1 MVSDFYD
8 QSGAEPSRIPRLD
21 PIALVQNPAFG
32 AHLLWSFGRSYHEE
46 KIGQYPI
53 MQIYFLVLPLVL
65 HAQSLAE
72 IKSTQTASGLS
83 KFAAKL
89 ALQRERLI
97 AVHDRTLRMRELT
110 FQSLGIGI
118 ASKILHVDYE
128 TGRVRANSLSL
139 PRPPERLKYHVSS
152 AEKLGRWT
160 AHLSPG
166 HVFQLLQVNI

>member
-83 KFAAKL
+83 KFAAK
-89 ALQRERLI
+89 
-97 AVHDRTLRMRELT
+97 
-110 FQSLGIGI
+110 
-118 ASKILHVDYE
+118 
-128 TGRVRANSLSL
+128 RAAPPTTYSG
-139 PRPPERLKYHVSS
+139 PRPYAPDARIDVSV
-152 AEKLGRWT
+152 AWNWNCL
-160 AHLSPG
+160 
-166 HVFQLLQVNI
+166 

>member
-1 MVSDFYD
+1 MVSDIRH
-8 QSGAEPSRIPRLD
+8 QSGAEPVRIPQFD

-32 AHLLWSFGRSYHEE
+32 AHLLWSFGRGYHEE

-53 MQIYFLVLPLVL
+53 MQSYFLVLPLVL

-83 KFAAKL
+83 KFVAKL
-89 ALQRERLI
+89 AQQRERLI

-118 ASKILHVDYE
+118 SSKILHVDYD
-128 TGRVRANSLSL
+128 TAQIRANSLSL
-139 PRPPERLKYHVSS
+139 PRPPERLKFHISS

-160 AHLSPG
+160 ARLSPG
-166 HVFQLLQVNI
+166 HMFQILQVNV